1 MISKAFYFTF
11 MLSISSFLVILYK
24 FIISDYSIYML
35 TYTKEA
41 NIFGELLYFIIY
53 KNFTEIEKLQWL
65 DELNLYL
72 QVNDDF
78 WLKLTKKV
86 DLSTLRCY
94 NDLLLSVRDNLND
107 QLQIMKQKFIFLT
120 VNLVF

>member
-120 VNLVF
+120 